1 MANPGTEPFEELKQ
15 ELQQIRNHID
25 SLRATEFPNAE
36 DASREFQQAFL
47 ALTSWKDRATKS
59 VESEL
64 SPEGADAL
72 KRAGDLHIVSFGDFA
87 TLELEARRHQG
98 VLLELAAQKDA
109 QPPPTAEKKTIG
121 KVPPLAATWVQYLLG
136 FGVSI
141 AVGLAPYLGKIHV
154 PLFQPMLS
162 FIPLSLQD
170 VAIPVSSAAMGLVA
184 VAVQWFGSERLST
197 TWLRAKFRQAVFLC
211 VLTLAALTAIEILAI
226 VRVDVPAVHDH
237 VSFATGFSYPNDP
250 PCEGLGREGC
260 IHKLSLDESK
270 INPFFGELGVNLT
283 KLLLVLTYT
292 VFMSTFG
299 CLVGLAVLKGRLDT
313 APLPERAAEPVGSV
327 LVNGLFSP
335 QETGSLV
342 VIDQTST
349 SPAGESKSDR
359 LQPEVGASG
368 FLKVSWNAV
377 QCPPGYTAL
386 GNGVVFVD
394 RPPGYNRRQYGVRL
408 DSHGDSS
415 YGWQDTIFGHS
426 LVLAIILPPNC
437 VLRTPDDAHPI
448 PSVSKVFNNRFAFCW
463 TLKGE
468 PGTQVHVRWQIQ
480 TVQETE
486 IPTYVSELNKEL
498 AQRGPVPAH
507 IIEPEATQTGGRRF
521 TPSAVEKKLRSVR
534 WLGWAAAITAL
545 IGVAGIFVLR
555 SSGKTHKP
563 NPSAISHYE
572 RNDHND
578 RVIVFVHGIFGDA
591 LDTWRCP
598 STRMYWPSKILM
610 EDAFK
615 GFDVYVASY
624 ESPYFGNRMTIDE
637 IVGNLQNR
645 LQHDKV
651 FDHKQVIFVA
661 HSLGGLIVQRFLL
674 THREYGKQV
683 PFIYFYSTPE
693 TGAEIARLGSVFS
706 SDPLLKEMFPG
717 DANDYL
723 LNLESEWKAA
733 GFTNIHRYCTY
744 EKLPMKGVMIVDR
757 LSGTRNC
764 ESAVAINQDHAGIVK
779 PCTSQDDSYIAL
791 LNAVSSLTADSS
803 LTPYVQS
810 KGPTPLPVGNEQRIG
825 AIQQKSG
832 GDSTSNVAGVQGSV
846 IVNIVRPNQAK
857 DGEPFKLEEL
867 IALLHTNTA
876 NEKIVT
882 EIERRGVSFVVTSD
896 RAAILRSAGA
906 TQTVLDGIE
915 KNYKK

>member
-1 MANPGTEPFEELKQ
+1 VRVENETQMVSPGTTPFEDLKHELDQICDQINSLNATQFANP
-15 ELQQIRNHID
+15 
-25 SLRATEFPNAE
+25 E
-36 DASREFQQAFL
+36 DVGREFQQAFL
-47 ALTSWKDRATKS
+47 ALTSWKDRATKR

-64 SPEGADAL
+64 SQDGADEL
-72 KRAGDLHIVSFGDFA
+72 QRAGDLHVVTLGDFA
-87 TLELEARRHQG
+87 TLALEARRHQG
-98 VLLELAAQKDA
+98 VLSELAARKSA
-109 QPPPTAEKKTIG
+109 EPPPTPEKKSIG
-121 KVPPLAATWVQYLLG
+121 KVPRLAATWVQYLLG

-141 AVGLAPYLGKIHV
+141 AVGLAPYLGKVHV
-154 PLFQPMLS
+154 PLFEPMLS
-162 FIPLSLQD
+162 LIPLSLQD
-170 VAIPVSSAAMGLVA
+170 IAIPVSSAAMGMVA
-184 VAVQWFGSERLST
+184 VAVQWFGAERLST
-197 TWLRAKFRQAVFLC
+197 IWLRAKFRQAVFLC
-211 VLTLAALTAIEILAI
+211 VLTLAALTAIEILAV

-250 PCEGLGREGC
+250 PCEGLGREAC

-299 CLVGLAVLKGRLDT
+299 CLVGLAVLKGRLDA
-313 APLPERAAEPVGSV
+313 APMLERAEELAAPVPV
-327 LVNGLFSP
+327 TGLFSP
-335 QETGSLV
+335 QETESLV

-349 SPAGESKSDR
+349 SPRGQSHSDR

-394 RPPGYNRRQYGVRL
+394 RPPGYNRRQYDVRL
-408 DSHGDSS
+408 DNHGESS
-415 YGWQDTIFGHS
+415 YGWQDTIFGHG
-426 LVLAIILPPNC
+426 LVLVVMLPPNC

-448 PSVSKVFNNRFAFCW
+448 PSVSKVFNNRFAFFW

-507 IIEPEATQTGGRRF
+507 IIQSEGTQTGGRLL
-521 TPSAVEKKLRSVR
+521 TPSALEKKLRSVR

-545 IGVAGIFVLR
+545 LGVGGIFVLR

-598 STRMYWPSKILM
+598 STRMYWPSKILT

-624 ESPYFGNRMTIDE
+624 ESPYFGNGMTIDE
-637 IVGNLQNR
+637 IVSNLQNR
-645 LQHDKV
+645 LQHDGV

-674 THREYGKQV
+674 THREHAKQV

-693 TGAEIARLGSVFS
+693 TGAEIARLGSLFS
-706 SDPLLKEMFPG
+706 SDPLLKEMFSG

-733 GFTNIHRYCTY
+733 GFTNIHRYCAY

-764 ESAVAINQDHAGIVK
+764 ETAVAINQDHAGIVK
-779 PCTSQDDSYIAL
+779 PCSTDADSYIAL
-791 LNAVSSLTADSS
+791 LNAVSTLTAESPS
-803 LTPYVQS
+803 PPYLATIV
-810 KGPTPLPVGNEQRIG
+810 KGTPLEKCRSDAKEQ
-825 AIQQKSG
+825 
-832 GDSTSNVAGVQGSV
+832 
-846 IVNIVRPNQAK
+846 
-857 DGEPFKLEEL
+857 PFRDL
-867 IALLHTNTA
+867 
-876 NEKIVT
+876 
-882 EIERRGVSFVVTSD
+882 RGVGSLCNS
-896 RAAILRSAGA
+896 RKQEAMCSLPSAISIAYR
-906 TQTVLDGIE
+906 
-915 KNYKK
+915 